1 MSALTDHKALCR
13 DCAAVLRG
21 PEPRCPACGGRRLL
35 RHDELHRLA
44 IGHID
49 CDAFYATVEKRDR
62 PELVSR
68 PLIIGGDRRGVVA
81 ACCYVARMA
90 GVRSAMPIW
99 QALEACPDAVVLPP
113 DMAKYRA
120 VGRQA
125 RALMETFTPLVEPLS
140 IDEAFL
146 DLSGVEE
153 RLGISPAQALAELVR
168 RFEAQLGITASV
180 GLGDNKLFAKIAS
193 DLEKPRGFSVIG
205 RGEALDFLAPR
216 PVSILWGVGPVLQRK
231 LLADGIRTVG
241 DLRQWTEIA
250 LVRRHGK
257 MGRLLHR
264 FARGRD
270 DRRVE
275 PPSPSKSISAETTF
289 DWETADPAALREALR
304 PLSETVARRLAAA
317 GLRGRSVVLKLKTA
331 GFQTLTRSRRVDPPA
346 AEAEVIWRAGCGML
360 EAEADGRPIRLIGI
374 GCTDLLDPANAPE
387 PDLFDAP
394 GPPVADGERP
404 VRTPG
409 SGR

>member
-1 MSALTDHKALCR
+1 MHAPTDCKATDRKAVCR
-13 DCAAVLRG
+13 DCAAALRG
-21 PEPRCPACGGRRLL
+21 AEARCPKCGSRRIV
-35 RHDELHRLA
+35 RHDELHGLA

-113 DMAKYRA
+113 DMAKYKS

-125 RALMETFTPLVEPLS
+125 RTLMQAFTPLVEPLS

-146 DLSGVEE
+146 DLSGVRE
-153 RLGISPAQALAELVR
+153 RLSISPAQALVELVR
-168 RFEAQLGITASV
+168 RFENQLGITASV
-180 GLGDNKLFAKIAS
+180 GLSYNKLFAKIAS

-205 RGEALDFLAPR
+205 RAQALDFLAPK

-231 LLADGIRTVG
+231 LYSDGIRTVG
-241 DLRQWTEIA
+241 DLREWQEID

-264 FARGRD
+264 FARGQD

-275 PPSPSKSISAETTF
+275 PESVSKSISAETTF
-289 DWETADPAALREALR
+289 DWDTADKAALKDTLR

-317 GLRGRSVVLKLKTA
+317 GLQGRSVVLKLKTA
-331 GFQTLTRSRRVDPPA
+331 DFQTLTRSRRVDPPVHSA
-346 AEAEVIWRAGCGML
+346 GAIWQAGCEML
-360 EAEADGRPIRLIGI
+360 EAEPDGRLIRLIGV
-374 GCTDLLDPANAPE
+374 GCTDLLDPETEPE
-387 PDLFDAP
+387 PGLFD
-394 GPPVADGERP
+394 GFV
-404 VRTPG
+404 G
-409 SGR
+409 SAGH

>member
-1 MSALTDHKALCR
+1 MAVFDDCKALCR
-13 DCAAVLRG
+13 DCAAALRG
-21 PEPRCPACGGRRLL
+21 TEPRCPKCGSRRLV
-35 RHDELHRLA
+35 RHEELHGLA

-99 QALEACPDAVVLPP
+99 QAMEACPDAVVLRP
-113 DMAKYRA
+113 DMAKYKA

-125 RALMETFTPLVEPLS
+125 RELMHAFTPLVEPLS

-146 DLSGVEE
+146 DLSGVAE
-153 RLGISPAQALAELVR
+153 RLSISPAQALVELVR
-168 RFEAQLGITASV
+168 RFESQLGITASV
-180 GLGDNKLFAKIAS
+180 GLSYNKLFAKIAS

-205 RGEALDFLAPR
+205 RGQALDFLAPK

-231 LLADGIRTVG
+231 LQSDGIRTVG
-241 DLRQWTEIA
+241 DLRGWSEID

-264 FARGRD
+264 FARGQD

-275 PPSPSKSISAETTF
+275 PESPSKSISAETTF
-289 DWETADPAALREALR
+289 DWETADKAALKDALR
-304 PLSETVARRLAAA
+304 PLAETVARRLAAA
-317 GLRGRSVVLKLKTA
+317 GLQGRSVVLKMKTA
-331 GFQTLTRSRRVDPPA
+331 DFQTITRSRRVDPPA
-346 AEAEVIWRAGCGML
+346 RSAGLIWQTGCEML
-360 EAEADGRPIRLIGI
+360 DAEADGRSIRLIGV
-374 GCTDLLDPANAPE
+374 GCTDLLDPENAAE
-387 PDLFDAP
+387 PDLFDGLGPSAP
-394 GPPVADGERP
+394 G
-404 VRTPG
+404 
-409 SGR
+409 